1 MIKSAFSNKNAYS
14 VTANKNSNE
23 DTNVSAD
30 ISVSS
35 KIFFLNYRFGSESKV
50 VSGTERMRAMKLSKP
65 GT

>member
-1 MIKSAFSNKNAYS
+1 MFKSAFSNKNAYA

-35 KIFFLNYRFGSESKV
+35 KIFLLNCRFGSES
-50 VSGTERMRAMKLSKP
+50 
-65 GT
+65 